1 MAHGDNRGRVNRME
15 LIVEPCHAL
24 PCELETFTING
35 KTANHID
42 FGDTY
47 DHDTENEEPG
57 GDCEVRVFDKINCHT
72 YDIINTCTDGNNHVS
87 LHISSDKY
95 TMKRKHQC
103 N

>member
-1 MAHGDNRGRVNRME
+1 MRLNIDSMKASE
-15 LIVEPCHAL
+15 LIEHL
-24 PCELETFTING
+24 
-35 KTANHID
+35 KSYID
-42 FGDTY
+42 IA
-47 DHDTENEEPG
+47 G

-87 LHISSDKY
+87 IHISSDKY

>member
-1 MAHGDNRGRVNRME
+1 MRLNIASMKASE
-15 LIVEPCHAL
+15 LIEHL
-24 PCELETFTING
+24 
-35 KTANHID
+35 KSYID
-42 FGDTY
+42 IA
-47 DHDTENEEPG
+47 G

-72 YDIINTCTDGNNHVS
+72 YNIINTCTNGHHVS